1 MNKFLVFFITLCI
14 NLFICSCSSDSTTQP
29 DPVVVVPPI
38 VVPPVVDIDVLT
50 TANVRTYMVDA
61 NATNET
67 VALFYNLKKLGKTKF
82 AIGQQDALN
91 YFYNN
96 AFGTTD
102 IKKSTGYDPVILG
115 SDFERITAKD
125 NDGTEGNWW
134 YGEQKKIIADTK
146 EAYSKG
152 MINVFCWHVR
162 EPFNEKSFYAND
174 LTATDKATA
183 FKSILP
189 GGSNHEWYKAKLDK
203 IAAVVSNLK
212 GANGELIPI
221 IFRPFHE
228 FDGNWFWW
236 GASYCSPDDYKT
248 AYKFTVDYLKNTK
261 GIRNILY
268 SFSPDNSYPDETS
281 YLSRYPG
288 DAYVDVLGMD
298 NYGDLA
304 NGKGQTGS
312 NLANSK
318 LKYLSDYAKT
328 KVKIV
333 AMTETG
339 WQVTSTTSPIS
350 GWFSTFLYNTL
361 TANDIQISFVMFW
374 NNGNYKDTGSA
385 KSNYYVPVPGTSN
398 VDDFKEFALKP
409 KAALLNSI
417 PNMYVLPQ

>member
-1 MNKFLVFFITLCI
+1 MKNLYTKLLFGFFAII
-14 NLFICSCSSDSTTQP
+14 GSSCAKDEVKTEPTP
-29 DPVVVVPPI
+29 PPVVVVPPVI
-38 VVPPVVDIDVLT
+38 TDVLT
-50 TANVRTYMVDA
+50 TTNVRTYMVDA
-61 NATNET
+61 NATAQT

-96 AFGTTD
+96 DSGQSD
-102 IKKSTGYDPVILG
+102 IKKATGYDPVILG
-115 SDFERITAKD
+115 SDFERITAKE
-125 NDGTEGNWW
+125 NDGTQGNWW
-134 YGEQKKIIADTK
+134 YGEQQKIISDTN
-146 EAYSKG
+146 EAYAKG
-152 MINVFCWHVR
+152 MVNIFCWHVR
-162 EPFNEKSFYAND
+162 EPFNEKSFYASD
-174 LTATDKATA
+174 LTTAEKATA

-189 GGSNHEWYKAKLDK
+189 GGSNHEWYKTKLDK

-212 GANGELIPI
+212 AANGELIPI

-248 AYKFTVDYLKNTK
+248 AFKFTVDYLKNTK
-261 GIRNILY
+261 GVHNILY
-268 SFSPDNSYPDETS
+268 SFSPDNSYTNESS

-304 NGKGQTGS
+304 SGKGQTGS
-312 NLANSK
+312 DLANSK
-318 LKYLSDYAKT
+318 LKYMSDYAIS
-328 KVKIV
+328 KVKIA

-339 WQVTSTTSPIS
+339 WQVTSSASPVT
-350 GWFSTFLYNTL
+350 GWFSNFLYNTL
-361 TANDIQISFVMFW
+361 TANDIQISFVMLW

-385 KSNYYVPVPGTSN
+385 KSNYYVPVPGTAN
-398 VDDFKEFALKP
+398 VSDFVVFATKP
-409 KAALLNSI
+409 KAALLNST